1 MNCDVSISRCESYE
15 PEVVKAGLLAALAPI
30 GGLDWVTPGMKIA
43 LKVNM
48 MMQIK
53 PEKAG
58 TVHPQIAASLCELL
72 VERGANVVVGDSPGG
87 PFSAAFLAGVYST
100 TGMRQVLKAGAMLND
115 NFAIQDVSFPEA
127 VSAREFQV
135 TSYIAEADAV
145 IDLCKMKTH
154 ALMAYTGACK
164 NLFGIIPGLRKSEF
178 HYRYNTHEAFAN
190 MLVDLCEWCKPRLS
204 IADAIMTM
212 EGNGPS
218 GGTPRFMGAIL
229 ASFNPHALDL
239 AGAHLMN
246 LTANDVPT
254 LTAAV
259 QRGLVPQEI
268 GDLRVFGDLESFV
281 IPDYQLTPKQ
291 DVTLWQQES
300 RDRESTVRHVRKP
313 SFDRP
318 KSLRRLWR
326 MLPRLPSECDYN
338 CEQEGIDRQAEMHPL
353 LLLSGILSA
362 RRHRGASPAGC
373 AAAEPKIMRV

>member
-291 DVTLWQQES
+291 DVTLWGSKNPAIAKVLSGMFAS
-300 RDRESTVRHVRKP
+300 RP
-313 SFDRP
+313 
-318 KSLRRLWR
+318 L
-326 MLPRLPSECDYN
+326 
-338 CEQEGIDRQAEMHPL
+338 IDRNRCVGCGECFRVCPASAITIANKKASIDKQKCIRCFCCQEFCPHGVIEVHRPPVARL
-353 LLLSGILSA
+353 LN
-362 RRHRGASPAGC
+362 R
-373 AAAEPKIMRV
+373 K

>member
-15 PEVVKAGLLAALAPI
+15 PEAVKAGLLAALAPI
-30 GGLDWVTPGMKIA
+30 GGLDWVKPGMRIA

-48 MMQIK
+48 MMQVK

-58 TVHPQIAASLCELL
+58 TVHPQIATALCELL
-72 VERGANVVVGDSPGG
+72 IERGASVVVGDSPGG

-100 TGMRQVLKAGAMLND
+100 TGMRQVLNSGAALND
-115 NFAIQDVSFPEA
+115 NFAIQNVSYPEA
-127 VSAREFQV
+127 ISAKEFQV

-254 LTAAV
+254 LAAAV
-259 QRGLVPQEI
+259 Q
-268 GDLRVFGDLESFV
+268 
-281 IPDYQLTPKQ
+281 
-291 DVTLWQQES
+291 
-300 RDRESTVRHVRKP
+300 
-313 SFDRP
+313 
-318 KSLRRLWR
+318 
-326 MLPRLPSECDYN
+326 
-338 CEQEGIDRQAEMHPL
+338 
-353 LLLSGILSA
+353 
-362 RRHRGASPAGC
+362 
-373 AAAEPKIMRV
+373 

>member
-15 PEVVKAGLLAALAPI
+15 PEVVKAGLVAALAPI

-58 TVHPQIAASLCELL
+58 TVHPQIAAALCELL
-72 VERGANVVVGDSPGG
+72 VERGASVVVGDSPGG

-100 TGMRQVLKAGAMLND
+100 TGMRQVLKSGAVLND
-115 NFAIQDVSFPEA
+115 NFAIQDVSYPEA

-254 LTAAV
+254 LAAAV
-259 QRGLVPQEI
+259 QRGLVPQEV

-281 IPDYQLTPKQ
+281 IPDYQLTPKH
-291 DVTLWQQES
+291 DVTLWGS
-300 RDRESTVRHVRKP
+300 KNP
-313 SFDRP
+313 AIA
-318 KSLRRLWR
+318 K
-326 MLPRLPSECDYN
+326 
-338 CEQEGIDRQAEMHPL
+338 
-353 LLLSGILSA
+353 LLSGMF
-362 RRHRGASPAGC
+362 ASRPLIDQNRCVGCGECLRVCPAGAITIANKKASIDKQKC
-373 AAAEPKIMRV
+373 IRCFCCQEFCPQGVIEVHRPPVARLLNRK

>member
-48 MMQIK
+48 MMQVK

-58 TVHPQIAASLCELL
+58 TTHPQIAASLCELL
-72 VERGANVVVGDSPGG
+72 VERGASVVVGDSPGG

-100 TGMRQVLKAGAMLND
+100 TGMRQVLNSGAKLND
-115 NFAIQDVSFPEA
+115 NFAIQDVSYPDG
-127 VSAREFQV
+127 VSAKEFQV
-135 TSYIAEADAV
+135 TSYIAGADAV

-178 HYRYNTHEAFAN
+178 HYRHNTHEAFAN

-246 LTANDVPT
+246 LSANDVPT
-254 LTAAV
+254 LAAAV
-259 QRGLVPQEI
+259 SRGLVPQEI
-268 GDLRVFGDLESFV
+268 GGLRVFGDLESFV

-291 DVTLWQQES
+291 DVTLWGS
-300 RDRESTVRHVRKP
+300 KNPTIAK
-313 SFDRP
+313 
-318 KSLRRLWR
+318 
-326 MLPRLPSECDYN
+326 
-338 CEQEGIDRQAEMHPL
+338 
-353 LLLSGILSA
+353 LLSGMFASRPLIDRNRCVGCGECLRVCPASA
-362 RRHRGASPAGC
+362 ITITSKKASIDKQKCIRCFCCQEFCPHGVIEVHRPPVARLLNR
-373 AAAEPKIMRV
+373 K